1 MNSNYSLSALV
12 AVFIF
17 SAFSALSTYA
27 NDSAGKARY
36 NDDVT
41 VSAAADECDKNA
53 VMHYD
58 YTDQMYY
65 DVYTAPGSETV
76 IQLEP
81 GERIVQPVYLQSPE
95 NWDVS
100 VKDVQQ
106 DGQFCQHVAVTCS
119 ECASRSIM
127 EIATDRRSYIIDLNS
142 FEGSYMQVVKWNYL
156 HETSHQTY
164 AENR

>member
-1 MNSNYSLSALV
+1 MNSKYSVSAMV

-17 SAFSALSTYA
+17 SAFSALCAYA
-27 NDSAGKARY
+27 NDSAGKDRY
-36 NDDVT
+36 NGDVQ
-41 VSAAADECDKNA
+41 VAAAESMDDDCE

-58 YTDQMYY
+58 YADQMYY

-95 NWDVS
+95 NWGVS
-100 VKDVQQ
+100 VKDVQH
-106 DGQFCQHVAVTCS
+106 DGQFCQHVAVKCS
-119 ECASRSIM
+119 EGASRSIM
-127 EIATDRRSYIIDLNS
+127 EITTDRRSYIIDLNS
-142 FEGSYMQVVKWNYL
+142 FDGSYMQVVKWNYL
-156 HETSHQTY
+156 HETPHQTY

>member
-1 MNSNYSLSALV
+1 MNSKYSVSALV

-27 NDSAGKARY
+27 NDFAGKAGY
-36 NDDVT
+36 NGDVQ
-41 VSAAADECDKNA
+41 VAAAESMGDDCE

-65 DVYTAPGSETV
+65 DVYTAPGSKTV
-76 IQLEP
+76 ILLEP

-95 NWDVS
+95 SWDVS

-106 DGQFCQHVAVTCS
+106 DGQFCQHVAVKCS
-119 ECASRSIM
+119 EGACRSIM
-127 EIATDRRSYIIDLNS
+127 EISTDRRSYIIDLNS
-142 FEGSYMQVVKWNYL
+142 FEDSYMQVVKWNYL
-156 HETSHQTY
+156 HEAPHQTY